1 MSLAISN
8 LLSPGWRALALRGA
22 LSIVFGVLAL
32 IWPGLTLA
40 TLVLLFGAYSL
51 ADGAFAIVAALRRH
65 ARSWPLVVE
74 GAVGI
79 AAGLGAFLW
88 PGLTALALVYLIAAW
103 AVVTGALEIAAA
115 VRLRRVIQG
124 EWLLALSGVASI
136 ALGLL
141 LMARPGLGALA
152 LVGLLAAYAIV
163 FGGLLLGLALRLRA
177 RIRAADAS
185 LSPHPVRGELPRRR
199 TVHWPEEPSGTAA
212 GPEPQPMAP

>member
-8 LLSPGWRALALRGA
+8 LLSPGWQALALRGT

-40 TLVLLFGAYSL
+40 TLVLLFGAYSFV
-51 ADGAFAIVAALRRH
+51 DGVFAVVAALRRH
-65 ARSWPLVVE
+65 ARSWPLVLE
-74 GAVGI
+74 GVVGI
-79 AAGLGAFLW
+79 AVGLGTFFL
-88 PGLTALALVYLIAAW
+88 PGMTALVLVYLIAVW
-103 AVVTGALEIAAA
+103 AVMTGALEIAAA
-115 VRLRRVIQG
+115 IRLRRVIQG

-136 ALGLL
+136 GLGLL
-141 LMARPGLGALA
+141 LMLWPGAGALA
-152 LVGLLAAYAIV
+152 LIGLIAAYAIV

-185 LSPHPVRGELPRRR
+185 LSPHAKDQELPRRR
-199 TVHWPEEPSGTAA
+199 TVHWPEEPRGTPA